1 MMRRSGGRES
11 SNSRKGERSRKA
23 RCSPAAAFEADCTEP
38 HPPQGSVKIVGLL
51 SDDNVDSL
59 QERIDTLSHAFRD
72 RGVFA
77 SATVIDAGGF
87 ADGLRAGMQALR
99 GAFFRPNVVFL
110 RMPEAETRED
120 DYRHIIREADREA
133 VGTLLYAPHPR
144 AALGQRQTINVWIH
158 DRSPDWRL
166 SLEIGNLDLALL
178 SGYKLSQNWDTQLW
192 LVTALRD
199 PDEEAKARD
208 FLAKLID
215 LGRFSNATATVG
227 TVPFSDYI
235 RRAPQ
240 ADLNIFGLQP
250 EPDFEV
256 IRRLVDATDSTC
268 MFVRDSGRESAL
280 A

>member
-1 MMRRSGGRES
+1 MG
-11 SNSRKGERSRKA
+11 
-23 RCSPAAAFEADCTEP
+23 
-38 HPPQGSVKIVGLL
+38 
-51 SDDNVDSL
+51 
-59 QERIDTLSHAFRD
+59 
-72 RGVFA
+72 
-77 SATVIDAGGF
+77 
-87 ADGLRAGMQALR
+87 
-99 GAFFRPNVVFL
+99 
-110 RMPEAETRED
+110 
-120 DYRHIIREADREA
+120 
-133 VGTLLYAPHPR
+133 
-144 AALGQRQTINVWIH
+144 IH